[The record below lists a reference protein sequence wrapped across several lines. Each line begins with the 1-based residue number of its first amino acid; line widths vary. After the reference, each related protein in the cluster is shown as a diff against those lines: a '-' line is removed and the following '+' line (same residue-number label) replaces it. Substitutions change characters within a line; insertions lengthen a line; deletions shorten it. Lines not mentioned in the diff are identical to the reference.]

1 LKVCVTGGAGF
12 IGRQLV
18 NSLEAAGADLILLS
32 RSPKKDKANTQYF
45 LGDLA
50 DQSVTLEGLLDDV
63 SVIYHC
69 AGEIKNDALMRA
81 LHVDGTSRLLREVD
95 RVIKSTNRNIH
106 WVQLS
111 SVGAYGMPAG
121 VAHEVR
127 EITEA
132 TPTAPQGEYET
143 TKTISDELVM
153 EYAKIE
159 PLFSYSILRPSNV
172 IGPSMT
178 NQSLRS
184 LVNVIRNGRFFYI
197 GSRTSIA
204 TYIHVNDVAAA
215 LILCGNDE
223 RAEGQVF
230 NLSNDCALSEI
241 VNAVALS
248 VPIPPP
254 RLCVPEWSLRMIAQ
268 FMSRKACFP
277 LTQARIDALVRHT
290 SYPLTKIKTTMGFV
304 PHYSIPREVTTMFE
318 QN

>member
-18 NSLEAAGADLILLS
+18 ESLEAAGANLILLS
-32 RSPKKDKANTQYF
+32 RSPKLDKNNTQYF

-50 DQSVTLEGLLDDV
+50 DKSVTLDGLLDDV

-95 RVIKSTNRNIH
+95 RVIKSKKRNIH

-111 SVGAYGMPAG
+111 SVGAYGIPAG
-121 VAHEVR
+121 EAHEVR
-127 EITEA
+127 EVTEI
-132 TPTAPQGEYET
+132 TPTAPRCEYET
-143 TKTISDELVM
+143 TKTLSDELVV
-153 EYAKIE
+153 EYAKSE
-159 PLFSYSILRPSNV
+159 TLFSYSILRPSNV

-178 NQSLRS
+178 NQSLHS
-184 LVNVIRNGRFFYI
+184 LVNVIKKDRFFYI
-197 GSRTSIA
+197 GSRSSIS
-204 TYIHVNDVAAA
+204 TYIHVNDVVAA
-215 LILCGNDE
+215 LILCGNDA
-223 RAEGQVF
+223 RAKGQVF

-241 VNAVALS
+241 VNAVAVS
-248 VPIPPP
+248 VSITPPQ
-254 RLCVPEWSLRMIAQ
+254 LCVPEWPLRLLAKL
-268 FMSRKACFP
+268 MSRKMGFP
-277 LTQARIDALVRHT
+277 LSQARIDALVRHT
-290 SYPLTKIKTTMGFV
+290 SYPVTKIQTMLGFV